1 MGLRQYWR
9 TRGDRRA
16 QRRAPPA
23 QGFGLLPEPLTTG
36 LFARGRQIA
45 AGSLL
50 LAGRQLE
57 SRDPFG
63 TSAPSPEFAAE
74 LHGFAWLDHLAAFGD
89 GAAREVARRWT
100 NDWIL
105 RHGAGKTLGT
115 GPGWTPELTGRRVLH
130 WLHHGLFLTAGAEPE
145 TTARYFAVLG
155 AQTAYLARSHARA
168 APGLPRIEAVSG
180 WFHAALMLRGMEAHA
195 TPALTAL
202 TRTAETTIGS
212 DGGIDSRN
220 PEELLLILQQLGW
233 SAALLA
239 RTGKPLPEPLGAAM
253 LRGARALKALRHADG
268 GLARFHGGGAGPE
281 GVLER
286 TLALAAPGDRR
297 RPIRAMGFARLEGGR
312 TTVIADAAPPPGGAA
327 AGRAQASTLG
337 FELTSGRRPVI
348 VSCGPGRDFG
358 ADWDTAARATLSH
371 STLSLDGV
379 SSARFAT
386 MRRAGTTAALIDGP
400 RDVTLHRSDERHA
413 SALILSHDGW
423 VVSHGLTHTRHLDL
437 SADGR
442 ALLGEDALTALYPDH
457 RRKLEQILNAEGGRG
472 LGYTLR
478 FHLHPDTDPSLDMNG
493 RAVSVALQSGEV
505 WVFRF
510 DGPARLSLEP
520 SVWLEP
526 GRRAPRPCRQ
536 IVLRA
541 TLTQAAVQINWTLA
555 KAQDTPLA
563 IRDIGRDSDLAL
575 PPDFFD
581 RD

>member
-1 MGLRQYWR
+1 MGLRQYWQ
-9 TRGDRRA
+9 TRADRRI

-23 QGFGLLPEPLTTG
+23 RGFALPPEPLTTG

-57 SRDPFG
+57 SRDPFH
-63 TSAPSPEFAAE
+63 SQAPSPEFAAE
-74 LHGFAWLDHLAAFGD
+74 LHGFGWLDHLAAFGD
-89 GAAREVARRWT
+89 GQARDVARRWLG
-100 NDWIL
+100 DWIL
-105 RHGAGKTLGT
+105 LHGTGKSLGS
-115 GPGWTPELTGRRVLH
+115 GPGWTADLTGRRVLR
-130 WLHHGLFLTAGAEPE
+130 WLHHGLFLSAGAEPE
-145 TTARYFAVLG
+145 ATARYFAALG
-155 AQTAYLARSHARA
+155 AQTAHLARTHSRA
-168 APGLPRIEAVSG
+168 ASGLPRTEAVTG

-195 TPALTAL
+195 LPALAAL
-202 TRTAETTIGS
+202 TRTAEATIGP

-239 RTGKPLPEPLGAAM
+239 RTDQPLPEPLAAAM

-268 GLARFHGGGAGPE
+268 GLARFHGGGSGPE

-297 RPIRAMGFARLEGGR
+297 RPIRAMGFVRLEGGR
-312 TTVIADAAPPPGGAA
+312 TTVIADAAPPPGGIAA
-327 AGRAQASTLG
+327 TRAQASTLG
-337 FELTSGRRPVI
+337 FELTSGRRPVV

-379 SSARFAT
+379 SSARFAAG
-386 MRRAGTTAALIDGP
+386 RRTDAPAALINGP
-400 RDVTLHRSDERHA
+400 GDVTIHRSDERHA

-423 VVSHGLTHTRHLDL
+423 VASHGLTHTRHLDL

-442 ALLGEDALTALYPDH
+442 ALLGEDALTALTPDH
-457 RRKLEQILNAEGGRG
+457 RRKLEQILAADGGRG

-493 RAVSVALQSGEV
+493 RAVSVALLSGEV

-510 DGPARLSLEP
+510 DGAARLSLEP

-526 GRRAPRPCRQ
+526 SRRAPRPCRQ